1 MAIEQDA
8 ARDGKKTGLVI
19 VLGLAAVAAVI
30 YLIAGW
36 LSRPPPAD
44 SAYDIER
51 VASNAAV
58 DSPETA
64 RYRKQMHDADRHQAT
79 QAEQSGGSYIAS
91 ISEAPVATPEV
102 ALAPQPV
109 SLDTTPA
116 APVTPVSGISDDRKE
131 ALKGYL
137 KTLGGRWHPG
147 GVQLADSFGQSD
159 TRGSSNGNGSS
170 GGGTQDNAFTGWSQ
184 SLSGHAPVVQTVA
197 ATTAGTPGMAD
208 SAPAQVIVAPGS
220 RPGAVIDSAVDSDN
234 LNAIVLAHIPAGPLA
249 GATLTARG
257 IQLAGDGVTVHFTQM
272 TLNGTGYNTDAWAL
286 TDDTLQSSVA
296 TDVSHR
302 YFSRI
307 ILPAIAQGIGGVG
320 QLYKDQNTQILSTN
334 AGTITGGTGSVKGS
348 AVAGTIVGGIGA
360 SAGQVMASD
369 AARLPATQV
378 RISQNQ
384 VIAVLFMK
392 AVTDRDRTEKDP
404 AIPPLTTGAH

>member
-1 MAIEQDA
+1 MALEQDA
-8 ARDGKKTGLVI
+8 ARDSKKTGLVVTLGI
-19 VLGLAAVAAVI
+19 VIVATVI
-30 YLIAGW
+30 YLVAGW
-36 LSRPPPAD
+36 LNRPAPAD
-44 SAYDIER
+44 SSYDIER

-79 QAEQSGGSYIAS
+79 QAEQNGSSYIAS
-91 ISEAPVATPEV
+91 ISEATTTAPDV
-102 ALAPQPV
+102 ALAPPPV
-109 SLDTTPA
+109 SLDASPA
-116 APVTPVSGISDDRKE
+116 PTVTPVSDVSDDRKE

-137 KTLGGRWHPG
+137 KTLSARWRPG
-147 GVQLADSFGQSD
+147 GMQLADSFGQSD
-159 TRGSSNGNGSS
+159 SRGSNTGTGST
-170 GGGTQDNAFTGWSQ
+170 GGGTQDNAFAGWSQ
-184 SLSGHAPVVQTVA
+184 SLPGHSPVVQMVSTG
-197 ATTAGTPGMAD
+197 AGTPSD
-208 SAPAQVIVAPGS
+208 SPPAQMIVPPGT
-220 RPGAVIDSAVDSDN
+220 RPGAVMDSAVDSDN
-234 LNAIVLAHIPAGPLA
+234 LNSIVLAHIPAGPLA
-249 GATLTARG
+249 GATLTAQG

-272 TLNGTGYNTDAWAL
+272 TFKGIGYNVDAWAL

-307 ILPAIAQGIGGVG
+307 LLPAIAQGIGGVG

-334 AGTITGGTGSVKGS
+334 AGTISGGTGSVKGS
-348 AVAGTIVGGIGA
+348 AVVGTIVGGMGA

-378 RISQNQ
+378 RINQNQ

-392 AVTDRDRTEKDP
+392 GVYDTDRTVKR
-404 AIPPLTTGAH
+404 

>member
-36 LSRPPPAD
+36 LNRAPPVD

-79 QAEQSGGSYIAS
+79 QAEQNGGSYIAS
-91 ISEAPVATPEV
+91 LSEAPVATPEV

-137 KTLGGRWHPG
+137 KTLGGRWRPG

-159 TRGSSNGNGSS
+159 ARGSSNGNGSS
-170 GGGTQDNAFTGWSQ
+170 GGGTQDNAFAGWSQ
-184 SLSGHAPVVQTVA
+184 SLPGHAPVVQTVA
-197 ATTAGTPGMAD
+197 ATTAGTAD

-272 TLNGTGYNTDAWAL
+272 TLNGTGYNVDAWAL

-307 ILPAIAQGIGGVG
+307 ILPAVAQGIGGVG

-404 AIPPLTTGAH
+404 ASPPLTPGAH

>member
-36 LSRPPPAD
+36 LNRPPPPD

-91 ISEAPVATPEV
+91 ISEAPVATQEGP
-102 ALAPQPV
+102 LSPQPV

-116 APVTPVSGISDDRKE
+116 VPVTPVSGVSDDRKE

-137 KTLGGRWHPG
+137 KTLGGRWRPG
-147 GVQLADSFGQSD
+147 GVQLADRFGQPAAP
-159 TRGSSNGNGSS
+159 GS
-170 GGGTQDNAFTGWSQ
+170 GGSPGTQDNAFAGWSQ
-184 SLSGHAPVVQTVA
+184 SLPGRAPVVQTVD
-197 ATTAGTPGMAD
+197 ATTTGTAD

-272 TLNGTGYNTDAWAL
+272 TLNGTGYNVDAWAL

-307 ILPAIAQGIGGVG
+307 LLPAIAQGIGGVG

-392 AVTDRDRTEKDP
+392 AVTDRDRTVVNP
-404 AIPPLTTGAH
+404 STTGAH